1 MRRTPEELRRLATP
15 EFSHVLATDP
25 ELIRLEAEKYDKN
38 GETQLLLEVMG
49 LGDFRIGKLPIRPL
63 TAAKWAFLWMLE
75 NRYATGGEIRSI
87 DNDVAL
93 YVLSLYDLRD
103 LRREGGALWEIPAHA
118 AGYGYA
124 TGLEFRELCRELVCW
139 RDSAFRPLE
148 LMPPADPAEE
158 SPRFDAQWL
167 TRICAIA
174 AHECNETLERVMY
187 DLTLSTVCCL
197 LVNYAQRQSAEP
209 HRFRRRPDAELAAR
223 ISARIDQLSAEFLSD
238 NSDQSDR
245 SDNQ

>member
-1 MRRTPEELRRLATP
+1 MRRTPSELRRLATP
-15 EFSHVLATDP
+15 EFSRILETDP

-38 GETQLLLEVMG
+38 GETRLLLEVLG
-49 LGDFRIGKLPIRPL
+49 LVDFRIGKLPIRPL

-75 NRYATGGEIRSI
+75 DRYATGGEIRAI

-103 LRREGGALWEIPAHA
+103 LRREGGALWEIPGRAS
-118 AGYGYA
+118 GYADA
-124 TGLEFRELCRELVCW
+124 TGLEFRELCRELAAW

-148 LMPPADPAEE
+148 LMPPADQEE

-167 TRICAIA
+167 TRICSIA

-197 LVNYAQRQSAEP
+197 FVNYAQRQSAEP
-209 HRFRRRPDAELAAR
+209 HRFRRRPNEELAQR
-223 ISARIDQLSAEFLSD
+223 ISDRIDHLANEFLSD
-238 NSDQSDR
+238 KR
-245 SDNQ
+245 

>member
-1 MRRTPEELRRLATP
+1 MRRTPEELRLLATP
-15 EFSHVLATDP
+15 EFSRLLATDP

-38 GETQLLLEVMG
+38 GETRLLLELMG

-75 NRYATGGEIRSI
+75 NRYATGGEIRVI
-87 DNDVAL
+87 DNNVAL

-103 LRREGGALWEIPAHA
+103 LRREGGALWEIPGRAS
-118 AGYGYA
+118 GYADA

-148 LMPPADPAEE
+148 LMPPAEQAEE

-167 TRICAIA
+167 TRFCAID
-174 AHECNETLERVMY
+174 AHECNETLERVMFER
-187 DLTLSTVCCL
+187 TLSTVCCL
-197 LVNYAQRQSAEP
+197 FVNYAQRQSAEP
-209 HRFRRRPDAELAAR
+209 HRFRRRPNEKLAAK
-223 ISARIDQLSAEFLSD
+223 ISARIDQLSEEFLSD
-238 NSDQSDR
+238 KSDQSNR